1 MPTPLAPRRKAYLRQ
16 SCRCC
21 YCDFPI
27 WERDPEPFIRL
38 FGVTRAEAGRLK
50 CTAEHLKAQQDGG
63 THVESNIAAA
73 CRFCNTTRHKARE
86 PLAPQAYRAK
96 VQRRVAVGR
105 WHPAGMHRLRGLGP
119 GLPHLPD
126 SACGP

>member
-1 MPTPLAPRRKAYLRQ
+1 MAPRRKAYLRQ

-27 WERDPEPFIRL
+27 WERDPKPFIHRY
-38 FGVTRAEAGRLK
+38 GVTRAEAYRLQ
-50 CTAEHLKAQQDGG
+50 CTAEHLKAQHDGG
-63 THVESNIAAA
+63 THAESNIAAA

-96 VQRRVAVGR
+96 VQRRVASGH
-105 WHPAGMHRLRGLGP
+105 WHLAGMHRLRADGLG
-119 GLPHLPD
+119 LPQLLD
-126 SACGP
+126 LANAA